1 MRSSALIE
9 GREEQVL
16 LSSQTYKRGQERM
29 IAQNRLAVPGRRAG
43 DFWVFWTGQTIS
55 QIGSALTG
63 TALRL
68 LVFKLSGSA
77 LDLGLA
83 SAATWVPYPLFGLF
97 IGAWVD
103 RVNRKGLMIGLDIC
117 RAVVLAVLPLLALL
131 GLVPIWWIY
140 LVTFINSTLTIGFQS
155 ATTAAIP
162 SMVTQVSLVKANGRI
177 QASTPFAT
185 IIGPLLAALLLAVT
199 SLQAVLWCDALT
211 FVVSALSLA
220 LVKTSF
226 NAVAP
231 QTRPKTS
238 LRRDILDGLRYVLA
252 QPVIRTLA
260 LFALLANL
268 SVAVLYPQIVF
279 YAKEVVVASDAQVGL
294 FFTAAGIGAV
304 IAMLS
309 AGILH
314 ILLSLGMFLLASILL
329 SGVCVLALI
338 ATRLYWVDLL
348 CFGVIFGLIG
358 LFNVAFNSILQAI
371 TPHQL
376 LGRVLT
382 FTIALAIF
390 SVPLSSILG
399 GLVIDQVNNVILVF
413 GVLGV
418 VLVGLSLVFVR
429 SPLTRVEGYLTH
441 SAPES
446 PSMH

>member
-1 MRSSALIE
+1 IMAPN
-9 GREEQVL
+9 
-16 LSSQTYKRGQERM
+16 M
-29 IAQNRLAVPGRRAG
+29 LAVSRRRAG
-43 DFWVFWTGQTIS
+43 DFWIFWTGQTIS
-55 QIGSALTG
+55 QIGSALSS
-63 TALRL
+63 TALLL

-103 RVNRKGLMIGLDIC
+103 RVNRKRLMIGLDIC

-131 GLVPIWWIY
+131 GHVPIWWIY
-140 LVTFINSTLTIGFQS
+140 LVTFINSTLTIGFQR

-162 SMVTQVSLVKANGRI
+162 SMVTQDSLVKANGRI
-177 QASTPFAT
+177 RASTPCAT
-185 IIGPLLAALLLAVT
+185 IIGPLLAALLLSVT
-199 SLQAVLWCDALT
+199 SLQAVFWCDALT

-279 YAKEVVVASDAQVGL
+279 YAKEVLVASDAQVGL
-294 FFTAAGIGAV
+294 FFTAAGMGAV
-304 IAMLS
+304 IFMLS
-309 AGILH
+309 AGILQKRLSYGM
-314 ILLSLGMFLLASILL
+314 ILLGSILL
-329 SGVCVLALI
+329 SGVSILILI

-348 CFGVIFGLIG
+348 CFGVMFGLIG
-358 LFNVAFNSILQAI
+358 LFDVAFNSILQAI
-371 TPHQL
+371 APNQL
-376 LGRVLT
+376 LGRVVT
-382 FTIALAIF
+382 FTSVLAIF
-390 SVPLSSILG
+390 SVRFITILG
-399 GLVIDQVNNVILVF
+399 GLVIDQVKNVVLVF

-418 VLVGLSLVFVR
+418 FLVLLALVFVR
-429 SPLTRVEGYLTH
+429 SPLTRVEGYLTPAQPVD
-441 SAPES
+441 APQ
-446 PSMH
+446 

>member
-1 MRSSALIE
+1 M
-9 GREEQVL
+9 
-16 LSSQTYKRGQERM
+16 
-29 IAQNRLAVPGRRAG
+29 AQNMLAVPGRRAG
-43 DFWVFWTGQTIS
+43 DFWIFWTGQTIS
-55 QIGSALTG
+55 QIGSAITS
-63 TALRL
+63 TALPL

-131 GLVPIWWIY
+131 GHLPIWWIY

-162 SMVTQVSLVKANGRI
+162 SMVTQDSLVKANGRI
-177 QASTPFAT
+177 QASAPFAT
-185 IIGPLLAALLLAVT
+185 IIGPFLAALLLAVT

-211 FVVSALSLA
+211 FVVSAISLA

-231 QTRPKTS
+231 QARPKTS

-252 QPVIRTLA
+252 QPVVRTLA
-260 LFALLANL
+260 LFSLLANL
-268 SVAVLYPQIVF
+268 AVAVLYPQIVF
-279 YAKEVVVASDAQVGL
+279 YAKQVLAASDAQVGL

-304 IAMLS
+304 IFMLS

-314 ILLSLGMFLLASILL
+314 KRLSYGMILLGSILL
-329 SGVCVLALI
+329 SGVCVLILI
-338 ATRLYWVDLL
+338 ATRLYWVDLV
-348 CFGVIFGLIG
+348 CFGVMFGLIG
-358 LFNVAFNSILQAI
+358 LFDVAFNSILQAI
-371 TPHQL
+371 APNQL

-382 FTIALAIF
+382 FTSVLAIF
-390 SVPLSSILG
+390 SVPLSTILG
-399 GLVIDQVNNVILVF
+399 GLVIDQLKNVVLVF

-418 VLVGLSLVFVR
+418 FMVLLALVFVR
-429 SPLTRVEGYLTH
+429 SPLTRVEGYLTP
-441 SAPES
+441 AKPVDATQ
-446 PSMH
+446 

>member
-1 MRSSALIE
+1 MM
-9 GREEQVL
+9 
-16 LSSQTYKRGQERM
+16 T
-29 IAQNRLAVPGRRAG
+29 QNMLAVSRRRAG
-43 DFWVFWTGQTIS
+43 DFWIFWTGQIIS
-55 QIGSALTG
+55 QIGSALSS
-63 TALRL
+63 TALLL

-103 RVNRKGLMIGLDIC
+103 RVNRKRLMIGLDIC

-131 GLVPIWWIY
+131 GHVPIWWIY

-162 SMVTQVSLVKANGRI
+162 SMVTQDSLVKANGRI
-177 QASTPFAT
+177 RASTPFAT
-185 IIGPLLAALLLAVT
+185 IIGPFLAALLLAVT

-231 QTRPKTS
+231 QARPKTS

-252 QPVIRTLA
+252 QPVVRTLA

-268 SVAVLYPQIVF
+268 AVAVLYPQIVF
-279 YAKEVVVASDAQVGL
+279 YAKQVLVASDAQVGL

-304 IAMLS
+304 IFMLS
-309 AGILH
+309 AGLLH
-314 ILLSLGMFLLASILL
+314 KRLSYGLILLGSILL
-329 SGVCVLALI
+329 ADLSVLALI
-338 ATRLYWVDLL
+338 ATRLYWVDLV
-348 CFGVIFGLIG
+348 CFGVMFGLIG
-358 LFNVAFNSILQAI
+358 LFDVAFNSILQAI
-371 TPHQL
+371 APNQL

-382 FTIALAIF
+382 FTSVLAIF
-390 SVPLSSILG
+390 SVPFSTILG
-399 GLVIDQVNNVILVF
+399 GLVIDQVKNVVLVF

-418 VLVGLSLVFVR
+418 FMVGLSLVFVR
-429 SPLTRVEGYLTH
+429 SPLTRVEGYLPPAQPVDTTQ
-441 SAPES
+441 
-446 PSMH
+446 